1 MATRKA
7 LVLVSGLFQELN
19 SSSDKLD
26 FAGNS
31 TTDLSEGSNQ
41 YFTNARARGAVSV
54 TDSGGDGSLAYN
66 SSTGVITYTGPSA
79 SEARAHFSVASGITA
94 TFSKNNNHV
103 TSNDHQLYQY
113 NMDVTSSDYLGHDA
127 SNLVS
132 AVGLDGKPVKETTFK
147 VTSTSSPD
155 KYYIDGMLAPSLTL
169 ERGKTYRFDLGDS
182 TNSTHP
188 FRISTTKDGT
198 HGGGTTYTRDNYV
211 TREAGRTYDTNMGP
225 NTILELIIDSETPDT
240 LYYYCTVHPNMANDA
255 VINIVDA
262 GQGGSTYN

>member
-1 MATRKA
+1 MSGNTTESASADTRTVYVYFFDSPGIK
-7 LVLVSGLFQELN
+7 
-19 SSSDKLD
+19 
-26 FAGNS
+26 NS
-31 TTDLSEGSNQ
+31 TTW
-41 YFTNARARGAVSV
+41 
-54 TDSGGDGSLAYN
+54 TDGYEF
-66 SSTGVITYTGPSA
+66 STTKDTTS
-79 SEARAHFSVASGITA
+79 FSVASGISA
-94 TFSKNNNHV
+94 TFGKNNNHV

-113 NMDVTSSDYLGHDA
+113 NMDMTSSDYLAHDA